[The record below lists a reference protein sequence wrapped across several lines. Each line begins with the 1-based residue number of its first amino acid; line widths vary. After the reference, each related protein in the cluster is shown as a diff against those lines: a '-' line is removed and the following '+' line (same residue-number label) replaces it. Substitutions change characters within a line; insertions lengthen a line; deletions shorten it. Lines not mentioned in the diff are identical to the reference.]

1 MSQGQDQR
9 VVEADWRDRELES
22 EEKVDSVQ
30 TMSESV
36 KKRLRYMEKNPSL
49 ESVLSVVDS
58 LAQANRLGFQ
68 VTFPVEHRTAL
79 EAARRVA
86 RNLDAGQLR
95 VGTRRTTCRWGL
107 REPTRRE

>member
-22 EEKVDSVQ
+22 DENVESVQ
-30 TMSESV
+30 TMAESV
-36 KKRLRYMEKNPSL
+36 KKQLRIMERNPSL
-49 ESVLSVVDS
+49 ESVFAVVDT

-68 VTFPVEHRTAL
+68 ATFPAEHRTAL

-95 VGTRRTTCRWGL
+95 AGTRRTT
-107 REPTRRE
+107 